1 MAAEAAPYSKTG
13 GLGDVAGA
21 LPKALARRG
30 HQVCVVTPL
39 YKSVFRDSLRQLE
52 HTHTLRFPFGAVE
65 TRFWCDVSRN
75 GVKTIF
81 VDAPVFFERQGL
93 YEENGVAYPDNARRF
108 GFFGAAAL
116 TFAQGVG
123 FHADVVHLNDW
134 HTGLAAVALK
144 RGFAQ
149 SSLRRAKVV
158 MTVHNLA
165 YQGNFQKGAL
175 FDLGLPEALFTP
187 DGVEFHGQVSFM
199 KAGLT
204 FADAIT
210 TVSPTYAREIQ
221 TPAFGEQLEGV
232 LKARA
237 GSLRGVLNGIDT
249 EVWDPATDALLPAR
263 FRRDDLKGKAF
274 CQRELRKR
282 MGLSPRAK
290 DAPAPLFAFIGRL
303 VNQKGVE
310 LLLKTLPG
318 LLEKGA
324 DVVVLGTGEAK
335 YEASLAE
342 LAQWHP
348 KQLGVRF
355 GFDETLAHWMFAG
368 SDFVLMPSKY
378 EPCGL
383 NQMYAMRY
391 GSVPVVHATGG
402 LDDSVIDLSLPD
414 GTGLKFAPYTADAF
428 SAALNRAL
436 ALFAAPDKLGAVRE
450 RAMSVDHSWGPAA
463 AQYESLYI

>member
-1 MAAEAAPYSKTG
+1 MASEVAPYSKTG

-30 HQVCVVTPL
+30 HEVCVVTPL
-39 YKSVFRDSLRQLE
+39 YKSVFRDGLRQLE
-52 HTHTLRFPFGAVE
+52 HPHTLRFPFGAVE
-65 TRFWCDVSRN
+65 TRFWCDVSPH
-75 GVKTIF
+75 GVTTVF
-81 VDAPVFFERQGL
+81 VDAPAFFERQGL

-123 FHADVVHLNDW
+123 FRADVVHLNDW
-134 HTGLAAVALK
+134 HTGLAALALK

-175 FDLGLPEALFTP
+175 FDLGVPEALFTP
-187 DGVEFHGQVSFM
+187 AGVEFHGQLSFM

-204 FADAIT
+204 FADTLT
-210 TVSPTYAREIQ
+210 TVSPTYARDIQ
-221 TPAFGEQLEGV
+221 TPAFGEQLDGV
-232 LKARA
+232 LRARA
-237 GSLRGVLNGIDT
+237 ASLHGVLNGIDT
-249 EVWDPATDALLPAR
+249 DVWDPATDALLPAR

-282 MGLSPRAK
+282 MGLPLSGKAT
-290 DAPAPLFAFIGRL
+290 PAPLFAFIGRL
-303 VNQKGVE
+303 VDQKGVE
-310 LLLKTLPG
+310 LLLKTLPM

-335 YEASLAE
+335 YEAQLGE

-348 KQLGVRF
+348 KQLGVRL
-355 GFDETLAHWMFAG
+355 GFDEALAHLIFAA
-368 SDFVLMPSKY
+368 SDFLLMPSKF

-391 GSVPVVHATGG
+391 GAVPVVHATGG
-402 LDDSVIDLSLPD
+402 LDDSVIDLSRPD
-414 GTGLKFAPYTADAF
+414 GTGLKFTPYTAEAF
-428 SAALNRAL
+428 GAALERAL
-436 ALFAAPDKLGAVRE
+436 ALFAALEKWGAARE

-463 AQYESLYI
+463 AQYESLYL